1 MNDNTQAIL
10 KQIGDE
16 FGRDNLIFAR
26 IAQIITAQEGG
37 EVYTYRDV
45 IHKNTKTIF
54 VPPDMYFDLRTKE
67 GE

>member
-26 IAQIITAQEGG
+26 IAQIITAYGG
-37 EVYTYRDV
+37 ERCKWCGSDNIRLYCMDCENVQPR
-45 IHKNTKTIF
+45 
-54 VPPDMYFDLRTKE
+54 E